1 MVSTPVVV
9 HVVPQFEKT
18 SSNTNHP

>member
-1 MVSTPVVV
+1 MVSIPVVV

-18 SSNTNHP
+18 SSSTNHP